1 MQLPTKYVC
10 LRQKNDPF
18 PFYEFS
24 IGTESQLIAVIRYVN
39 GWSNVIKIN
48 SNKKKVKY

>member
-1 MQLPTKYVC
+1 MQLLTKYVC

-24 IGTESQLIAVIRYVN
+24 LDTESHLLAGIRYAN
-39 GWSNVIKIN
+39 EWSNVKKIN